1 MRSGIALRLRQAKPP
16 DMVLAVLVVFIILLI
31 GLLRAI
37 DALATH
43 AGGAL
48 G

>member
-1 MRSGIALRLRQAKPP
+1 MRSRFALRHRPAKRP
-16 DMVLAVLVVFIILLI
+16 DMVLAVLVIFIILLI

-37 DALATH
+37 DALAVH
-43 AGGAL
+43 AGGVL